1 MLGSGQGLSTV
12 LLAVLTIAL
21 TVAAVRL
28 AAQGG
33 RPLLEVLWPTRAA
46 LLTLLAGLLLLFAAG
61 QGRELIDGL
70 DAAPWAHLAWFALA
84 LLYWSFQC
92 WHWSRVELYLAFGT
106 DRAAWGERAGLILH
120 LPRLYGVAVHVMA
133 LLAIIWS
140 AWATRPGVAVLAPIA
155 AVLVSVTFFL
165 LLVSRRLALL
175 DALEQKGLATGPV
188 ARALTTRPIRP
199 GEPLRRALGAL
210 APLSRLVLAGS
221 LAFFALNAALGGLWP
236 VETGARHGSAA
247 IAFGGLG
254 SWVAILSILALASR
268 AFRFPVL
275 ASLVLAR
282 IVTGLL
288 VDEHPVRSDPTSAWG
303 GPAADPRP
311 TLAAEVGRWKAAVAP
326 DGEAPVPLV
335 LVATAG
341 GGLRAAWWT
350 AAALAGLIERHP
362 GLERH
367 IVAVSGVSGGSLG
380 AAVVAACLA
389 REQERA
395 RTRAPFDRAG
405 VGACARGVLAN
416 DFLAPTL
423 VAFLYTDVLPPAL
436 TEPLGLGGR
445 AAALENAWAAAFD
458 RLPGRPLRSDGSW
471 HNPLAGPLLG
481 LGDDAAGWLPI
492 LFLNATH
499 EERGRRVVA
508 SRVRIDQPAFLDVWD
523 LHRLMGRDLWTVTVV
538 HNSARFTFVSPAGL
552 VRGPAPESLPRGH
565 LLDGGYFENFGAVT
579 LLEALRGIRD
589 GLEDPDR
596 FLPIVI
602 QITSDPELEGH
613 DIVTDGACSEPE
625 PLPFGADDARSP
637 WTLANEA
644 LAPLAGLLATREA
657 RGLLAV
663 RELAR
668 AVRCAP
674 LPTGAPE
681 PAFVHLAMCGMGAR
695 RPALGWVLDSRSR
708 EAIDGLLDPEGC
720 NGSELAELD
729 RALGAA
735 PPAPAARD
743 QP

>member
-1 MLGSGQGLSTV
+1 M
-12 LLAVLTIAL
+12 
-21 TVAAVRL
+21 
-28 AAQGG
+28 
-33 RPLLEVLWPTRAA
+33 
-46 LLTLLAGLLLLFAAG
+46 
-61 QGRELIDGL
+61 
-70 DAAPWAHLAWFALA
+70 
-84 LLYWSFQC
+84 
-92 WHWSRVELYLAFGT
+92 
-106 DRAAWGERAGLILH
+106 
-120 LPRLYGVAVHVMA
+120 
-133 LLAIIWS
+133 
-140 AWATRPGVAVLAPIA
+140 LAPIA
-155 AVLVSVTFFL
+155 AVLVSVTTFL

-175 DALEQKGLATGPV
+175 GALEQKGLAIGPL

-303 GPAADPRP
+303 RPEADPRP
-311 TLAAEVGRWKAAVAP
+311 TLAAEVGRWKAAGAP
-326 DGEAPVPLV
+326 DGEVRVPLV

-405 VGACARGVLAN
+405 VGACARSVLAN

-458 RLPGRPLRSDGSW
+458 RLPERSLRSDGSW
-471 HNPLAGPLLG
+471 RNPLAGPSSG
-481 LGDDAAGWLPI
+481 S
-492 LFLNATH
+492 ATML
-499 EERGRRVVA
+499 
-508 SRVRIDQPAFLDVWD
+508 RIGCQ
-523 LHRLMGRDLWTVTVV
+523 
-538 HNSARFTFVSPAGL
+538 S
-552 VRGPAPESLPRGH
+552 
-565 LLDGGYFENFGAVT
+565 
-579 LLEALRGIRD
+579 
-589 GLEDPDR
+589 
-596 FLPIVI
+596 
-602 QITSDPELEGH
+602 
-613 DIVTDGACSEPE
+613 CS
-625 PLPFGADDARSP
+625 
-637 WTLANEA
+637 
-644 LAPLAGLLATREA
+644 
-657 RGLLAV
+657 
-663 RELAR
+663 
-668 AVRCAP
+668 
-674 LPTGAPE
+674 
-681 PAFVHLAMCGMGAR
+681 
-695 RPALGWVLDSRSR
+695 
-708 EAIDGLLDPEGC
+708 
-720 NGSELAELD
+720 
-729 RALGAA
+729 
-735 PPAPAARD
+735 
-743 QP
+743 